1 MDVLRIAAF
10 SDCETGG
17 NPAGVWI
24 GDALPDA
31 APDKG
36 QEKKVED
43 DAIVKKAL
51 ELLAK
56 G

>member
-1 MDVLRIAAF
+1 MD
-10 SDCETGG
+10 D
-17 NPAGVWI
+17 N
-24 GDALPDA
+24 GDPLPDA
-31 APDKG
+31 AVD
-36 QEKKVED
+36 QASEKKVED